1 MKLNFYSKTSILLL
15 VIGLTSCGGGNDKE
29 SIDKEALDPT
39 ASLNTN
45 FDGKI
50 FSIPSPVQTA
60 MLIKD
65 LKLPFDGNMLNA
77 VENSKNYSTEFSQA
91 INLGIYGTD
100 LGYCALYEQKN
111 NALKY
116 LSVVEKIT
124 GELGLEGAF
133 DKNFMSRFEKNSE
146 NQDSMVVIVSDAFRK
161 ADYFLKNAKRKSTSS
176 LILAGGW
183 IESMHFACK
192 MSAQSN
198 NSKIKERIGEQ
209 QQTLNTMIEI
219 LKEYNKSK
227 QNDALITS
235 LSDLKTD
242 FDKIVIEY
250 TYVAPKTDVKNKT
263 TILQNE
269 LKVSISKEL
278 LTSISEKINAIR
290 ESVIK

>member
-1 MKLNFYSKTSILLL
+1 MKLNFYSITFTVLSI
-15 VIGLTSCGGGNDKE
+15 IGLNSCGGNDSKE
-29 SIDKEALDPT
+29 SLNKEALDPT

-60 MLIKD
+60 MLIKE
-65 LKLPFDGNMLNA
+65 LKLPFDGNILNA
-77 VENSKNYSTEFSQA
+77 VENAKQYSTEFYQA
-91 INLGIYGTD
+91 VNLGIYGTD

-111 NALKY
+111 YALKY
-116 LSVVEKIT
+116 LSVVEKMT

-192 MSAQSN
+192 MSTQSDN
-198 NSKIKERIGEQ
+198 PKIAERIGEQ

-227 QNDALITS
+227 QNDSLITS
-235 LSDLKTD
+235 LTELKSE
-242 FDKIVIEY
+242 FDKIIVEY

-263 TILQNE
+263 TTLQNE
-269 LKVSISKEL
+269 LKVNISKEL
-278 LTSISEKINAIR
+278 LSSISKKINAIR
-290 ESVIK
+290 ESLIK